1 MRAALIDRLRSAFGA
16 ALRPTFVG
24 LALAVALGA
33 AAHAAPGDE
42 PPRPRSTPSDDLDR
56 AREAYR
62 NGQYSAAL
70 PLFNALLYPPPPR
83 LASPRDLTDAYLA
96 LGVCRFETGDAAG
109 AKREFEQALGIDPTS
124 SIDPLIVTD
133 QGARDAFNETK
144 LDMKARER
152 AEAEAKHRAELRQI
166 RNGMVGVEPHSLV
179 IALLPFGLGQ
189 FQNNQATKG
198 TIFAATQGATFAT
211 SLGIW
216 YYLVNQYGIRSTHV
230 PLDDANTVLWLQRA
244 EIGTGIAFFG
254 LWAWSAID
262 AYRHYKPSTQVE
274 LDESLLPPELRDLD
288 KPAKKPA
295 KKQPSSLLEHITPII
310 TPNGVGIGLGWEND

>member
-1 MRAALIDRLRSAFGA
+1 VRAALIA
-16 ALRPTFVG
+16 
-24 LALAVALGA
+24 LALVAA
-33 AAHAAPGDE
+33 TARAAPNDDSQF
-42 PPRPRSTPSDDLDR
+42 RSTPSEQLDK

-62 NGQYSAAL
+62 NGQYSVAL

-83 LASPRDLTDAYLA
+83 LASKRDLTDAYLA

-109 AKREFEQALGIDPTS
+109 AKREFEQALELDSET
-124 SIDPLIVTD
+124 SIDPLIVSD
-133 QGARDAFNETK
+133 QAVRDAFNETR
-144 LDMKARER
+144 LDIKGRER

-179 IALLPFGLGQ
+179 VALLPFGLGQ
-189 FQNNQATKG
+189 FQNNQPGKG
-198 TIFAATQGATFAT
+198 TLFAAAEGATFGT

-230 PLDDANTVLWLQRA
+230 PLADASSVLWLQRA

-274 LDESLLPPELRDLD
+274 LDESLLPPELRGLD
-288 KPAKKPA
+288 GPTPPPKTKKPPP
-295 KKQPSSLLEHITPII
+295 KKPTSLLEHLTPIVTQSGI
-310 TPNGVGIGLGWEND
+310 GIGLGWEN

>member
-1 MRAALIDRLRSAFGA
+1 VRAALIVL
-16 ALRPTFVG
+16 
-24 LALAVALGA
+24 LALTVTAR
-33 AAHAAPGDE
+33 AAPGDE
-42 PPRPRSTPSDDLDR
+42 PPRPRTSPSDDFDR

-62 NGQYSAAL
+62 NGQYSTAL

-83 LASPRDLTDAYLA
+83 LASQRDLTDAYLA
-96 LGVCRFETGDAAG
+96 LGVCRFETGDASG
-109 AKREFEQALGIDPTS
+109 AKREFEQALALDPAST
-124 SIDPLIVTD
+124 IDPLIVSD
-133 QGARDAFNETK
+133 QNARDAFNETK

-166 RNGMVGVEPHSLV
+166 RNGMVGVEPHSLAV
-179 IALLPFGLGQ
+179 ALLPFGLGQ
-189 FQNNQATKG
+189 FQNNQPAKG
-198 TIFAATQGATFAT
+198 TVFAATEGATFAT
-211 SLGIW
+211 SVGIW

-230 PLDDANTVLWLQRA
+230 PFDDANTVVWLQRV

-274 LDESLLPPELRDLD
+274 LDESLLPPELRGLD
-288 KPAKKPA
+288 KPEPKSPKKPR
-295 KKQPSSLLEHITPII
+295 KPTSLLEHLTPIV